1 VENVFQNLA
10 LGFSVALTPQNLM
23 FAFIG
28 VLIGQVI
35 GALPGIGASAGLALL
50 LPITFG
56 MNPTSAI
63 IMLAGITYGTAYGGT
78 ITSVLVNVPGEA
90 SSVMTAV
97 DGYQMAKQ
105 GRAGAALG
113 IAALGSFIAG
123 TISLIFM
130 MFLAPSLSRLGTTF
144 SASEYFLLA
153 LLGLTAI
160 AGFGSSSQIKA
171 LMMGLLGLM
180 LALVG
185 IDPLLGDDRFTFG
198 HPNLA
203 DGVDFL
209 PVAIGI
215 FGIAEVLVG
224 LEHAINAEP
233 IKTRL
238 RDLWPTARD
247 WLDCRWT
254 MVRGTVLGFLIGV
267 APGTGPTVASF
278 LCYLAEK
285 KASRQPEKFGKG
297 AIEGVCAAE
306 TANNAAATGAL
317 VPMLTLGIPG
327 SAAAAVLMAA
337 FILHGLRP
345 GPLLMQQQPQVIW
358 GVIASMY
365 IGNVM
370 LVILNMPLAPMF
382 AALLRIP
389 YAYLAPVI
397 LAISLVGAFAAENSM
412 FNVGLA
418 LVAGVFGYIM
428 MKTDLPRAPLVL
440 GLVLGPLIEQR
451 LRQALTISLGN
462 PLVLVQRPISAVLLA
477 VVVLSLL
484 WPYLPFLLRPF
495 QRRRQ
500 VPVPAEA

>member
-1 VENVFQNLA
+1 MENVFQNLA
-10 LGFSVALTPQNLM
+10 LGFSVALTPQNLL

-35 GALPGIGASAGLALL
+35 GALPGIGPSAGMALL
-50 LPITFG
+50 LPVTFG

-63 IMLAGITYGTAYGGT
+63 IMLAGITYGAAYGGT

-97 DGYQMAKQ
+97 DGYKMAQQ

-113 IAALGSFIAG
+113 ISAIGSFIAG
-123 TISLIFM
+123 TVSLILM
-130 MFLAPSLSRLGTTF
+130 MFLAPWLSRLGTAF
-144 SASEYFLLA
+144 SAAEYFLLA

-160 AGFGSSSQIKA
+160 AGFGSRSQIKA
-171 LMMGLLGLM
+171 LMMGALGLM

-198 HPNLA
+198 QAHLA

-209 PVAIGI
+209 PIAIGV

-224 LEHAINAEP
+224 LEHAVKAEP
-233 IKTRL
+233 IKTKL
-238 RDLWPTARD
+238 RDLWPTAKD
-247 WLDCRWT
+247 WFDCRWT
-254 MVRGTVLGFLIGV
+254 MVRGTLLGFIIGV

-278 LCYLAEK
+278 LAYLAEK
-285 KASRQPEKFGKG
+285 KASKHPEKFGNG

-306 TANNAAATGAL
+306 TANNSAATGAL

-327 SAAAAVLMAA
+327 SASAAVLMAA
-337 FILHGLRP
+337 FIIHGLRP

-370 LVILNMPLAPMF
+370 LVILNMPLAPLF
-382 AALLRIP
+382 AALLRLP
-389 YAYLAPVI
+389 YAYLAPAI
-397 LAISLVGAFAAENSM
+397 LAISLVDAFAAENSM

-418 LVAGVFGYIM
+418 LLAGLFGYFM
-428 MKTDLPRAPLVL
+428 LKTDLPRAPLIL
-440 GLVLGPLIEQR
+440 GIVLGPLIEQR

-462 PLVLVQRPISAVLLA
+462 PMTFIERPISAFLLVL
-477 VVVLSLL
+477 VILSLL
-484 WPYLPFLLRPF
+484 WPYLPYLFRPLSGLRAA
-495 QRRRQ
+495 R
-500 VPVPAEA
+500 VEAEA

>member
-1 VENVFQNLA
+1 MDLLQNLA
-10 LGFSVALTPQNLM
+10 LGFSVALTPQNLL

-28 VLIGQVI
+28 VLVGQVI
-35 GALPGIGASAGLALL
+35 GALPGIGPSAGLALL

-63 IMLAGITYGTAYGGT
+63 ILLAGITYGAMYGGT

-97 DGYQMAKQ
+97 DGYKMALQ

-123 TISLIFM
+123 TLSLVLM
-130 MFLAPSLSRLGTTF
+130 MLLAPWLSRVGTAF
-144 SASEYFLLA
+144 SAPEYTLLA

-160 AGFGSSSQIKA
+160 AGFGAASQIKA
-171 LMMGLLGLM
+171 LLMGLLGLM

-185 IDPLLGDDRFTFG
+185 IDPLIGDDRFTFG
-198 HPNLA
+198 QVNLA

-209 PVAIGI
+209 PIAIGV
-215 FGIAEVLVG
+215 FGIAEVLAG
-224 LEHAINAEP
+224 LEHAVNAEP

-247 WLDCRWT
+247 WLDCRWAL
-254 MVRGTVLGFLIGV
+254 VRGTFLGFFIGV
-267 APGTGPTVASF
+267 APGTGPTIASF

-285 KASRQPEKFGKG
+285 KASKTPEKFGNG
-297 AIEGVCAAE
+297 AIEGVAAAE
-306 TANNAAATGAL
+306 AANNAAATGAL

-327 SAAAAVLMAA
+327 SASAAVLMAA

-365 IGNVM
+365 IGNLM
-370 LVILNMPLAPMF
+370 LVILNMPLAPLF

-389 YAYLAPVI
+389 YAYLAPMI
-397 LAISLVGAFAAENSM
+397 LAISFVGAFAAENTM

-418 LVAGVFGYIM
+418 LVSGLFGYVM
-428 MKTDLPRAPLVL
+428 LKTDLPRAPLIL
-440 GLVLGPLIEQR
+440 GLVLGPLLEQR
-451 LRQALTISLGN
+451 LRQALTISLGD
-462 PLVLVQRPISAVLLA
+462 PLIFVQRPISAALLA
-477 VVVLSLL
+477 LVVLSLL
-484 WPYLPFLLRPF
+484 WPYLPSLLRPL
-495 QRRRQ
+495 QRWRQ
-500 VPVPAEA
+500 TDVPAEA

>member
-1 VENVFQNLA
+1 MDNVFQNLA
-10 LGFSVALTPQNLM
+10 MGFATALTPQNLL

-35 GALPGIGASAGLALL
+35 GALPGIGPSAGMALL
-50 LPITFG
+50 LPVTFG

-63 IMLAGITYGTAYGGT
+63 IMLAGISYGAAYGGT

-97 DGYQMAKQ
+97 DGYQMALQ

-113 IAALGSFIAG
+113 ISAIGSFIAG
-123 TISLIFM
+123 TVSLVLM
-130 MFLAPSLSRLGTTF
+130 MFMAPWLSRLGTTF
-144 SASEYFLLA
+144 AAPEYFLLA
-153 LLGLTAI
+153 FLGLTAV
-160 AGFGSSSQIKA
+160 AGFGSSSQVKA
-171 LMMGLLGLM
+171 LLMALLGLM

-198 HPNLA
+198 QANLA

-209 PVAIGI
+209 PIAIGV

-224 LEHAINAEP
+224 MEHAIHAEP
-233 IKTRL
+233 IKTKL
-238 RDLWPTARD
+238 RELWPTGRD
-247 WLDCRWT
+247 WFNCRWT
-254 MVRGTVLGFLIGV
+254 LVRGTFIGFIIGV

-278 LCYLAEK
+278 LAYLAEK
-285 KASRQPEKFGKG
+285 KASRNPEKFGKG

-306 TANNAAATGAL
+306 TANNSAATGAL

-327 SAAAAVLMAA
+327 SASAAVLMAA

-358 GVIASMY
+358 AVIASMY

-370 LVILNMPLAPMF
+370 LVILNMPLAPLF
-382 AALLRIP
+382 AALLRIK
-389 YAYLAPVI
+389 YAYLAPSI
-397 LAISLVGAFAAENSM
+397 LAISLVGAFAAESTM

-418 LVAGVFGYIM
+418 LISGIFGYIM
-428 MKTDLPRAPLVL
+428 LKTDLPRAPLIL
-440 GLVLGPLIEQR
+440 GLVLGPLLEQR
-451 LRQALTISLGN
+451 LRQALTISLGDPMIFVN
-462 PLVLVQRPISAVLLA
+462 RPISAFLLVL
-477 VVVLSLL
+477 VIFSLL
-484 WPYLPFLLRPF
+484 WPYLPALSRPF
-495 QRRRQ
+495 RRMRQ
-500 VPVPAEA
+500 AKLPAEA

>member
-1 VENVFQNLA
+1 MDILQNLA
-10 LGFSVALTPQNLM
+10 LGFSVALTPQNLL

-35 GALPGIGASAGLALL
+35 GALPGIGPSAGMALL

-63 IMLAGITYGTAYGGT
+63 IMLAGISYGAMYGGT
-78 ITSVLVNVPGEA
+78 ITSVLINVPGEA

-97 DGYQMAKQ
+97 DGYKMAQQ

-113 IAALGSFIAG
+113 MAALGSFIAG
-123 TISLIFM
+123 TVSLVLM
-130 MFLAPSLSRLGTTF
+130 VLMAPWLSRLGTTF
-144 SASEYFLLA
+144 AAPEYTLLA

-160 AGFGSSSQIKA
+160 AGFGAASQIKA
-171 LMMGLLGLM
+171 LLMGLLGLM

-185 IDPLLGDDRFTFG
+185 VDPLLGDDRFTFG
-198 HPNLA
+198 QPHLA

-209 PVAIGI
+209 PIAIGV

-224 LEHAINAEP
+224 LEHAVGAEP
-233 IKTRL
+233 IKTKL
-238 RDLWPTARD
+238 RDLWPTAQD
-247 WLDCRWT
+247 WIDCRWSL
-254 MVRGTVLGFLIGV
+254 VRGTFLGFFIGV
-267 APGTGPTVASF
+267 APGTGPTIASF

-285 KASRQPEKFGKG
+285 KASKHPEKFGNG
-297 AIEGVCAAE
+297 AIEGVAAAE
-306 TANNAAATGAL
+306 AANNSAATGAL

-327 SAAAAVLMAA
+327 SAFAAVLMAA

-358 GVIASMY
+358 AVIASMY

-370 LVILNMPLAPMF
+370 LVILNMPLAPLF

-389 YAYLAPVI
+389 YAYLAPAI
-397 LAISLVGAFAAENSM
+397 LAISFVGAFAAENAM

-418 LVAGVFGYIM
+418 LVSGLLGYVM
-428 MKTDLPRAPLVL
+428 LKADLPRAPLIL
-440 GLVLGPLIEQR
+440 GLVLGPLLEQR
-451 LRQALTISLGN
+451 LRQALTISLGD
-462 PLVLVQRPISAVLLA
+462 PLIFVQRPISAALLTL
-477 VVVLSLL
+477 VVLSLL
-484 WPYLPFLLRPF
+484 WPYLPLALRPLY
-495 QRRRQ
+495 RRRQ
-500 VPVPAEA
+500 PGVPAET